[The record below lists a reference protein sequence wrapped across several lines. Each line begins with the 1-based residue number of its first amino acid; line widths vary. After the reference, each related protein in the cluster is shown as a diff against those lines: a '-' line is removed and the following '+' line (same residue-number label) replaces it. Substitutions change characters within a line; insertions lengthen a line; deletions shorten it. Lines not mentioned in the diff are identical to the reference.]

1 MNAVKG
7 EKQIKISDEKRSKDL
22 KIMISDAGYK
32 IWTSQNEGMFAE
44 KRRFSTAC

>member
-7 EKQIKISDEKRSKDL
+7 EKQIKISDEKRSKDF
-22 KIMISDAGYK
+22 KINDIGCRNNN
-32 IWTSQNEGMFAE
+32 WTSQNEGMFAE